1 MNKPRKHADQLSG
14 YVWQELKG
22 NVHTIEFR
30 LVRVTV
36 YWDVTDRA
44 FRFEVEGFRKLRS
57 KESFVSLEAAK
68 LEALRKVVHLLQHET
83 NKASVTAA
91 EYIPF

>member
-1 MNKPRKHADQLSG
+1 MNKLRKHADQLSG

-44 FRFEVEGFRKLRS
+44 FPFEVEGFRKLRS
-57 KESFVSLEAAK
+57 KESFVSLEVAK
-68 LEALRKVVHLLQHET
+68 MEALRKVVHLLQHET